1 MINNLSALS
10 VPLIVQ
16 QYSQTMR
23 KLLYFKF
30 NRIFAITKS
39 FFFIFLN
46 RCQRNYFWN
55 VVYDEFFLDSF
66 LQNWSYLRR
75 SFFSVY
81 IICNLAHIFTVVE
94 QSDKCLSSTN
104 SRSEK
109 LELQHF
115 SILLNPWWISVSFL
129 NIYIIDIYF

>member
-16 QYSQTMR
+16 QYSQTIW

-39 FFFIFLN
+39 FFFHIFKSLPAKLFLK
-46 RCQRNYFWN
+46 CSIWWI
-55 VVYDEFFLDSF
+55 FLDSF

-75 SFFSVY
+75 SFFSAY
-81 IICNLAHIFTVVE
+81 IIRNLAHIFTVVE

-129 NIYIIDIYF
+129 NI